1 MVSPLPPLAIGF
13 FGLGVGYFVVGGSY
27 LANFPKDKDESV
39 NRTLGQWMI
48 WMPGFMQFITGT
60 YIMLGL
66 TIFSAFQSSPV
77 LYMAG
82 LAFTAYGVHWFAMGI
97 SKYRSSDTR
106 VDGFMAIAFLWI
118 SITGAFIFYK
128 AGDIP
133 VMVLFIILTLIYI
146 FDIPASFTQKRTWG
160 MGKATFQVIG
170 GVWLMYLMFAAAS
183 NFALGLHFPL

>member
-13 FGLGVGYFVVGGSY
+13 FGLGVGYFVVGGGSY

-39 NRTLGQWMI
+39 NRTLGGQWMI

-66 TIFSAFQSSPV
+66 TIFSAFQSSPPV

-128 AGDIP
+128 AGGDIP

-160 MGKATFQVIG
+160 AWG
-170 GVWLMYLMFAAAS
+170 GRPRSRSLAVS
-183 NFALGLHFPL
+183 GSCT